1 MIISHKYINDIEIL
15 TGENDY
21 IKLETVP
28 ASGGKI
34 ISVYNKKLKK
44 EFLWRNENLQLKIQQ
59 LGSDYDSNFY
69 GGIDELIPN
78 DIPEIIDDISYPDHG
93 ELWTTSLNYEI
104 KEDKILMFGLLELSQ
119 LIYQKK
125 ISLDINA
132 PIIRLEYTIC
142 NQSSSERNF
151 LWKLHAALKI
161 EGGEQLITSAKKAK
175 VVHPDYSRFKSMNEF
190 NWSVIEDT
198 DASIVP
204 EKNNSIDF
212 FYLYNIDKAEMNLI
226 NIKNNDVFRYNYDK
240 KVFPYQWYFASYGGF
255 LNHYTAILEPATAMP
270 ISVNKASRLQQCT
283 RLKPGETLQT
293 MVTIYVG
300 ENLK

>member
-1 MIISHKYINDIEIL
+1 MIISHKHINGIEVL

-21 IKLETVP
+21 IKFETVP
-28 ASGGKI
+28 EAGGKI

-59 LGSDYDSNFY
+59 PGADYDSNFY

-78 DIPEIIDDISYPDHG
+78 DIPEIVDGMNYPDHG

-104 KEDKILMFGLLELSQ
+104 KEDKISMFGMLELSQ
-119 LIYQKK
+119 LTYQKK
-125 ISLDINA
+125 ISLNNNA
-132 PIIRLEYTIC
+132 PVIHLEYTIC
-142 NQSSSERNF
+142 NPSASERNF

-175 VVHPDYSRFKSMNEF
+175 VVDPYYSRFKNINEF
-190 NWSVIEDT
+190 NWPVIEDT

-204 EKNNSIDF
+204 GKNNSVDF
-212 FYLYNIDKAEMNLI
+212 FYLYNIAEAEMNFI
-226 NIKNNDVFRYNYDK
+226 NAKTNDLFRYSYDK
-240 KVFPYQWYFASYGGF
+240 NVFPYQGYFASYGGF

-270 ISVNKASRLQQCT
+270 ISVNDAIRLQQCT

-293 MVTIYVG
+293 MVTIYAG
-300 ENLK
+300 ENFK